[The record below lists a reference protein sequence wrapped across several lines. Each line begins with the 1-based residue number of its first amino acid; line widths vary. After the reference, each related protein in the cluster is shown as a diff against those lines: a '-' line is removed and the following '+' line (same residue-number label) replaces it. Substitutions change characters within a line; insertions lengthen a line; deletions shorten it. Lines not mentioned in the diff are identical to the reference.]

1 MSDDEV
7 EKYYRPRM
15 ANGTLD
21 ERDERLLAKIFA
33 IAAQMHT
40 FKEAAALLAVSK
52 SSFEKFM
59 VASRVAREAWEDGKN
74 VGRAGFRKMGMRHAL
89 ADPTTW
95 RFLSKQKRY
104 LAMEDKPADEA
115 ATGGQVIISVD
126 EARARV
132 IELYAKITIDAAAR
146 PQSTPGQQRLVAK
159 PASKVGKSK

>member
-1 MSDDEV
+1 
-7 EKYYRPRM
+7 M

-89 ADPTTW
+89 ADPATW

-104 LAMEDKPADEA
+104 LALEDKPSDDAGA
-115 ATGGQVIISVD
+115 AIGASVSAD

-132 IELYAKITIDAAAR
+132 IELYAKITIEAAAR
-146 PQSTPGQQRLVAK
+146 PQPVPGQQRLAAR